1 MTGRIAAMLLR
12 YLYLYRRSAA
22 RVMGIVFWPVM
33 DLLVWGFVTRY
44 LEASAVP
51 KPVLFLLGAVI
62 LWDVFYSSAQAITL
76 SITEDIWGRNIL
88 NVFVSPIR
96 VWELVA
102 ATSMLGCL
110 RALVSAALLSIL
122 AALFYGFRI
131 AALGLALAPFLASLL
146 LFGWA
151 VGMMTTALILRYGQA
166 AEALIWGVPFLIQP
180 LSAAFYPVAVLPA
193 WLRPLALAIPATHVF
208 EGMREVMAG
217 GGFPAARLGAALGL
231 NLVYLAAGGAFFAW
245 MLGRVREKGYLARL
259 GLE

>member
-1 MTGRIAAMLLR
+1 MTGRIVAMLLR

-22 RVMGIVFWPVM
+22 RVMGVVFWPVM
-33 DLLVWGFVTRY
+33 DLLVWGFVTTY
-44 LEASAVP
+44 LERAAVP
-51 KPVLFLLGAVI
+51 KPILFLLGAVI

-96 VWELVA
+96 VSELVV
-102 ATSMLGCL
+102 ATSTLGCL
-110 RALVSAALLSIL
+110 RALASALLLSIL

-131 AALGLALAPFLASLL
+131 ASLGLALAPFLASLL

-180 LSAAFYPVAVLPA
+180 LSAAFYPVAVLPV
-193 WLRPLALAIPATHVF
+193 WLRPFALAIPATHVF
-208 EGMREVMAG
+208 EGMREVLAG
-217 GGFPAARLGAALGL
+217 GGFPAARLLAAFAL